1 MRIGHPKGSKLANE
15 KHRNNQFYCSYPSLC
30 AQDKVIENL
39 RKGWFS
45 DIEFFPGIIF
55 SERNKNDV
63 QEILEFDSHIEAYLE
78 KSMTNKSL
86 QYKKH
91 RLVCYLFETVLALCI
106 APDENVSS
114 SLGFES
120 FFMKIIDGFTN
131 EWINQCNNLGDE
143 NNLCNDVEM
152 IDA

>member
-1 MRIGHPKGSKLANE
+1 M
-15 KHRNNQFYCSYPSLC
+15 
-30 AQDKVIENL
+30 
-39 RKGWFS
+39 
-45 DIEFFPGIIF
+45 
-55 SERNKNDV
+55 

-78 KSMTNKSL
+78 KSMANKSL